1 MYFGYS
7 SHRIDSATPNQNQM
21 RLSILCPYV
30 CRLIQ
35 PNFDARKGLLNLTLL
50 SDDDRFASFSASE
63 KLIMQRVVPSVLQVL
78 LLLTFIF
85 AWPTNAVAADKSELY
100 RLSKEL
106 VRVHHE
112 LDKLESRQID
122 KSLLAQFQDYISTL
136 ADEQVAGLAEQYKDS
151 IANMQV
157 RIKAIKAPPP
167 VRSKTLLGE
176 LDGLRDEYKAL
187 LRTYKAELSRNKR
200 LKPIFI
206 VSPYQ
211 RFDEQYE
218 LDTDD
223 LPPEGKELE
232 VYRLTIGELKM
243 LHEQINS
250 ISAKDISNVLKNV
263 GSSWRLHELAT
274 AHTALN
280 KDAMPLVERLE
291 RYKREA
297 ENNIDD
303 ARMNCSAERPDFD
316 CASRCEQSVRDPIFG
331 TYRMEPNFSCLRNCQ
346 SREQQAMNSLNSKVS
361 DCVEARDEAR
371 EVVRD
376 AKENYEATHPNLVRM
391 QERLNG
397 LRAEAEEVVGIRND
411 VMKLHDRLHG
421 AIRSSL
427 VKTY

>member
-1 MYFGYS
+1 
-7 SHRIDSATPNQNQM
+7 
-21 RLSILCPYV
+21 
-30 CRLIQ
+30 
-35 PNFDARKGLLNLTLL
+35 
-50 SDDDRFASFSASE
+50 
-63 KLIMQRVVPSVLQVL
+63 MQRVVPSVFQVL

-218 LDTDD
+218 LDADD

-232 VYRLTIGELKM
+232 VYRLTIRELTM
-243 LHEQINS
+243 LHEQLNS

-263 GSSWRLHELAT
+263 GSSRKLHELET
-274 AHTALN
+274 AHVALN
-280 KDAMPLVERLE
+280 KDALPLVERLE

-371 EVVRD
+371 EIVRD
-376 AKENYEATHPNLVRM
+376 AKEGYEATHPSLVRA
-391 QERLNG
+391 QERLNS
-397 LRAEAEEVVGIRND
+397 LRAEAEEVVSIRNE
-411 VMKLHDRLHG
+411 VLKLHDRLHG

-427 VKTY
+427 VRTY